1 VKLLVAVTAAAA
13 VVVLPLVLAGCAPA
27 PAPSPT
33 TPKAGSAEV
42 SARLDQIEQ
51 AVAGWRSAPDLA
63 TAHRFAETARN
74 LVVGADGPYY
84 GDANGDGTIDGA
96 ADHGLLPGSAGEPGL
111 ATAVSS
117 ECVVR
122 DILGGSWEDPAGR
135 WVTLDTAIAEW
146 SPSNN
151 TFPSLPSHPQRVI
164 GWATL
169 TLAASDLDVA
179 HEYAGHAQLHV
190 DVSRAALS
198 GC

>member
-1 VKLLVAVTAAAA
+1 VKLLVAAIA
-13 VVVLPLVLAGCAPA
+13 VVALPLVLGGCAQTQT
-27 PAPSPT
+27 PAPSAPV
-33 TPKAGSAEV
+33 AGSAEV
-42 SARLDQIEQ
+42 SARLDQIEE
-51 AVAGWRSAPDLA
+51 AVAGWRSAPDLQ
-63 TAHRFAETARN
+63 TAQRFAETARN

-84 GDANGDGTIDGA
+84 GDANGDGTIDGP
-96 ADHGLLPGSAGEPGL
+96 ADQGLLPGIAGEEGL
-111 ATAVSS
+111 ASAVSS
-117 ECVVR
+117 ECIER
-122 DILGGSWEDPAGR
+122 DVLGGSWEDPAGR
-135 WVTLDTAIAEW
+135 WATLDTAITEW

-169 TLAASDLDVA
+169 TLATNDLDVA